1 MLRVLIYVLLLA
13 AVLYAVFWAIGR
25 RNSPPPA
32 PGPLT
37 RGPVGPDD
45 DEDFLRRLEQE
56 RRKRNRDDPPKSP
69 GS

>member
-13 AVLYAVFWAIGR
+13 AVLYGVFWAIGR
-25 RNSPPPA
+25 RNNPPPSTS
-32 PGPLT
+32 P

-45 DEDFLRRLEQE
+45 DEDFLRELE
-56 RRKRNRDDPPKSP
+56 RKRRHHRDE